1 MQVRFEFEQI
11 NRILK
16 DVKNIFVQESVPVVP
31 VLTKYGTLKEVEENS
46 EEWTEFDNGAQWG
59 GYNKHQQFSFEV
71 VIPDEWKENEAAV
84 FISTGGQEG
93 WDIQNPQFLC
103 TVNGEK
109 KQGVDVNHRLI
120 RLEQKPGQKVS
131 VWLMGHSGF
140 KEEKSMF
147 YVSLQ
152 RRDLL
157 AEKFYYHA
165 YVPFRTALLLPENS
179 MGRREIMEVLKQ
191 VVSILDLRDMSGKE
205 FRDSMEKACE
215 LLEES
220 FYREVPK
227 EDNLHPTVT
236 GIGHTH
242 IDIAWLWD
250 VAQTREKVV

>member
-31 VLTKYGTLKEVEENS
+31 VLTKYGTLKEAEENS
-46 EEWTEFDNGAQWG
+46 EEWTEFDNA
-59 GYNKHQQFSFEV
+59 
-71 VIPDEWKENEAAV
+71 
-84 FISTGGQEG
+84 
-93 WDIQNPQFLC
+93 QFLC

-147 YVSLQ
+147 YVGLQ

-157 AEKFYYHA
+157 AEKFRNCMRRSKRESRKDA
-165 YVPFRTALLLPENS
+165 GKRTAVC
-179 MGRREIMEVLKQ
+179 G
-191 VVSILDLRDMSGKE
+191 
-205 FRDSMEKACE
+205 
-215 LLEES
+215 
-220 FYREVPK
+220 
-227 EDNLHPTVT
+227 
-236 GIGHTH
+236 
-242 IDIAWLWD
+242 
-250 VAQTREKVV
+250 